1 MAVYVYVIDTQNLK
15 PKQIEQVKKKF
26 GGTISGDKILV
37 KIENLDNSL
46 EYLVKKKR
54 VLKVGLADIEHQR
67 VDMLYAPSSVFSE
80 KFDEMMRK
88 VHE

>member
-1 MAVYVYVIDTQNLK
+1 MTVYVYVIDTQNLK

-26 GGTISGDKILV
+26 DGTISGDKILV

-54 VLKVGLADIEHQR
+54 LLKVGLSDIEHQR

>member
-1 MAVYVYVIDTQNLK
+1 MPAYVYVIDTQNLK
-15 PKQIEQVKKKF
+15 QKHIEQVKRKLD
-26 GGTISGDKILV
+26 GTVLGDKILV
-37 KIENLDNSL
+37 KIEKLDNSL

-54 VLKVGLADIEHQR
+54 LFKVGLADIENHR
-67 VDMLYAPSSVFSE
+67 VDILYAPSVIFSE

>member
-1 MAVYVYVIDTQNLK
+1 M
-15 PKQIEQVKKKF
+15 
-26 GGTISGDKILV
+26 

-54 VLKVGLADIEHQR
+54 LLKVGLADIEHQR